1 MTADSRR
8 LASGDR
14 IRVGP
19 LELTCEI
26 PSCEAESAA
35 AVHGANS
42 ARVANALVG
51 VPDPALE
58 TLPEDET
65 VHQLAARLEP
75 HPTPPGPRE
84 PEPPSSVTFLGTLL
98 R

>member
-1 MTADSRR
+1 M
-8 LASGDR
+8 
-14 IRVGP
+14 
-19 LELTCEI
+19 
-26 PSCEAESAA
+26 AA
-35 AVHGANS
+35 

-75 HPTPPGPRE
+75 HPHPAGAAGAGSPLP
-84 PEPPSSVTFLGTLL
+84 
-98 R
+98 

>member
-1 MTADSRR
+1 M
-8 LASGDR
+8 
-14 IRVGP
+14 
-19 LELTCEI
+19 
-26 PSCEAESAA
+26 AA
-35 AVHGANS
+35 

-75 HPTPPGPRE
+75 HPAPPGPRE
-84 PEPPSSVTFLGTLL
+84 PEPPSSVTFLGTL
-98 R
+98 RR

>member
-1 MTADSRR
+1 M
-8 LASGDR
+8 
-14 IRVGP
+14 
-19 LELTCEI
+19 
-26 PSCEAESAA
+26 AA
-35 AVHGANS
+35 

-75 HPTPPGPRE
+75 HPPAGAAGAGAPLP
-84 PEPPSSVTFLGTLL
+84 VTLLGTLL